1 MINQHS
7 FRAFGRGISSKAPR
21 RLCKVTDPAMSSP
34 RHVHTVVVYA
44 TKGSKSTVAKGFGAP
59 KPQSSKGIAADAP
72 CPCGSG
78 SLYEACCSPYHQGQ
92 APTSSAEAL
101 LRSRYSA
108 YVAKEPS
115 FIADTTHPE
124 SPEYTG
130 SRASY
135 ISTVK
140 QTMRRLDPLQ
150 LTILASE
157 PGETAD
163 EYFITFRLKRRI
175 KDPEVK
181 GSAPEVDELTERSRF
196 IRTKGR
202 WMYLDS
208 RFIEEEEQRTQKA
221 ESGAVPT
228 LEAPAKKGFFNLF

>member
-1 MINQHS
+1 MINQQS
-7 FRAFGRGISSKAPR
+7 FRHFGCGTSCKAPR
-21 RLCKVTDPAMSSP
+21 RLRKVTDPVMRNA
-34 RHVHTVVVYA
+34 RRVHAVVLCAV
-44 TKGSKSTVAKGFGAP
+44 KGAKSTAAKGFGAP

-78 SLYEACCSPYHQGQ
+78 SPYEACCAPYHQGQ
-92 APTSSAEAL
+92 ASPSSAEAL

-115 FIADTTHPE
+115 FIADTTHPD

-140 QTMRRLDPLQ
+140 QTMRRLDPMQ
-150 LTILASE
+150 LTIISSE
-157 PGETAD
+157 PGESA
-163 EYFITFRLKRRI
+163 EESFITFRLKRRI
-175 KDPEVK
+175 KDPEAK
-181 GSAPEVDELTERSRF
+181 GSAAEMDELTECSRF

-208 RFIEEEEQRTQKA
+208 KFIEDEEQQAQTA
-221 ESGAVPT
+221 ESKSGPT